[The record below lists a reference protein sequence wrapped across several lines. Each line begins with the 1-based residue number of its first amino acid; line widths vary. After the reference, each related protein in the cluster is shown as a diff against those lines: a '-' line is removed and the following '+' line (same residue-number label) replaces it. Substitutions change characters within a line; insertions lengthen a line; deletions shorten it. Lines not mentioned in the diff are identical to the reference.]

1 MKVNGRGR
9 SKMEQRKHDI
19 VPSRFRTIEING
31 EVCTGCNICVDIC
44 MMDVLAP
51 NPKKGEPPIVAYP
64 EECWFEGSC
73 VEMCPQRE
81 KGAIKVVIPLPMRVS
96 VLWGERP

>member
-1 MKVNGRGR
+1 
-9 SKMEQRKHDI
+9 MEKRRDYM
-19 VPSRFRTIEING
+19 VPSRFRAIEINR
-31 EVCTGCNICVDIC
+31 EACTGCNMCVDIC

-51 NPKKGEPPIVAYP
+51 NPQKGEPPIVTYP

-73 VEMCPQRE
+73 VEMCPQKE

-96 VLWGERP
+96 VLWGKRP